1 MGTRRRIEKA
11 MKSGAGEARS
21 GASFLAI
28 DFETAN
34 YERRSACAIGMV
46 RVEKAAIVERAYH
59 LIRPPSTSFVFT
71 DLHGIEWK
79 DVCYEPRFE
88 DLWPTIEPLFAGVD
102 FLVAHNAGFD
112 RSVLNACCEAAGIA
126 VPDIP
131 FECTV
136 KTARRVW
143 KIFPTKLP
151 DVCSFLGI
159 PLRHH
164 EAASDSEACAR
175 IMIEAL
181 RAEGAGKGEP

>member
-1 MGTRRRIEKA
+1 
-11 MKSGAGEARS
+11 MKSGTSGARKD
-21 GASFLAI
+21 ASFLAI

-34 YERRSACAIGMV
+34 YERGSACALGMV
-46 RVEKAAIVERAYH
+46 RVEKGEIVERAYH
-59 LIRPPSTSFVFT
+59 LIRPSSTTFVFT
-71 DLHGIEWK
+71 YLHGISWS

-88 DLWPTIEPLFAGVD
+88 ELWPSIERHFRGVD

-112 RSVLNACCEAAGIA
+112 RSVLRACCGAARIEM
-126 VPDIP
+126 PDIP

-143 KIFPTKLP
+143 NIFPTKLP
-151 DVCSFLGI
+151 DVCSYLGI

-181 RAEGAGKGEP
+181 RAED

>member
-1 MGTRRRIEKA
+1 
-11 MKSGAGEARS
+11 MKSETRGRHKNP
-21 GASFLAI
+21 SFLAI

-34 YERRSACAIGMV
+34 YERRSACALGMV
-46 RVEKAAIVERAYH
+46 RVEKGAIVERAYH
-59 LIRPPSTSFVFT
+59 LIRPPSSSFVFT
-71 DLHGIEWK
+71 DLHGISWK
-79 DVCYEPRFE
+79 DVCYEPRFGE
-88 DLWPTIEPLFAGVD
+88 LWPSIKPLFTGVD
-102 FLVAHNAGFD
+102 FLVAHNAPFD
-112 RSVLNACCEAAGIA
+112 RSVLRACCDAAGMEM
-126 VPDIP
+126 PDVP

-143 KIFPTKLP
+143 NIFPTKLP

-181 RAEGAGKGEP
+181 RAEG